1 MLATIL
7 GQKLNLKIFLKTL
20 RVEIKGG
27 FKMKKSQMIVQITE
41 INLETISK
49 KT

>member
-1 MLATIL
+1 MLAIIL

-20 RVEIKGG
+20 RVEKKGEI
-27 FKMKKSQMIVQITE
+27 KMKKSQTIVQITE